1 MKGLDS
7 EERGK
12 GLHRKKE
19 AQMVVVL
26 FSEEKVHT
34 VGVWDVGWFEVACF
48 KG

>member
-26 FSEEKVHT
+26 FFRGKVHT
-34 VGVWDVGWFEVACF
+34 EGV
-48 KG
+48 